1 MKMNKIQ
8 LSAVTGLAILLLS
21 SCGSSPSETA
31 ANPGSANAPAAAP
44 GEAVYKKTCVTCH
57 QANGEGLP
65 NTFPPLA
72 KSDYLS
78 DKEKTILQVLK
89 GSAGEIVVNGKTF
102 NSTMPPQQL
111 SDEEIA
117 SVLTYVYGNFGN
129 SGVTIS
135 PAEVKGLR
143 AKL

>member
-1 MKMNKIQ
+1 MYRI
-8 LSAVTGLAILLLS
+8 GLPIFTALVFLMT
-21 SCGSSPSETA
+21 SCGS
-31 ANPGSANAPAAAP
+31 NPGNGSTSATVPAAAS

-78 DKEKTILQVLK
+78 DKEKAILQVLK

-102 NSTMPPQQL
+102 NSVMPPQQL

-129 SGVTIS
+129 SGGTIT
-135 PAEVKGLR
+135 PAEVKGIR

>member
-1 MKMNKIQ
+1 MKKIQ
-8 LSAVTGLAILLLS
+8 LSAIIGLSILLIS
-21 SCGSSPSETA
+21 SCGSSPGGT
-31 ANPGSANAPAAAP
+31 SANSGAVNAPTVAS
-44 GEAVYKKTCVTCH
+44 GDAVYKKTCVTCH
-57 QANGEGLP
+57 QANGQGLP

-129 SGVTIS
+129 SGGTVT
-135 PAEVKGLR
+135 PAEVKTLR

>member
-1 MKMNKIQ
+1 MNKNV
-8 LSAVTGLAILLLS
+8 LSLIAGAILLS
-21 SCGSSPSETA
+21 SCGSGSDNAPNSGSTPS
-31 ANPGSANAPAAAP
+31 APAAAS
-44 GEAVYKKTCVTCH
+44 GEAIYKKTCVTCH

-78 DKEKTILQVLK
+78 NKEKTILQVLK
-89 GSAGEIVVNGKTF
+89 GSAGEIVVNSKTF

-111 SDEEIA
+111 SDDEIA

-129 SGVTIS
+129 SGGTVT
-135 PAEVKGLR
+135 PAEVKGIR

>member
-1 MKMNKIQ
+1 MKKIQ
-8 LSAVTGLAILLLS
+8 LSAIIGLAIFLLS
-21 SCGSSPSETA
+21 SCGSGSSGTA
-31 ANPGSANAPAAAP
+31 ANSGDAPAVAP
-44 GEAVYKKTCVTCH
+44 GEAVYKKTCITCH

-89 GSAGEIVVNGKTF
+89 GSAGEITVNGKTF

-117 SVLTYVYGNFGN
+117 SVLTYVYSSFGN
-129 SGVTIS
+129 SGIAVTS
-135 PAEVKGLR
+135 AEVKGLR

>member
-1 MKMNKIQ
+1 MKKIGFAV
-8 LSAVTGLAILLLS
+8 AVTLIILIS
-21 SCGSSPSETA
+21 SCGS
-31 ANPGSANAPAAAP
+31 NPENTTSGSSAPPAAAS
-44 GEAVYKKTCVTCH
+44 GAAIYNKTCVTCH

-72 KSDYLS
+72 KSDYIS
-78 DKEKTILQVLK
+78 NREKTILQVLK
-89 GSAGEIVVNGKTF
+89 GSTGEIVVNGKTF
-102 NSTMPPQQL
+102 NSVMPAQQL

-129 SGVTIS
+129 GGGTIT
-135 PAEVKGLR
+135 PAEVKGIR